1 MKRLT
6 NKQLEV
12 MEVLWDAD
20 EPLKASDIVD
30 RNKNININTAQ
41 AALKTL
47 LKLNYIKVADI
58 FYSGTVLCRCFAPAI
73 EEREYLNSVLS
84 SKPRGLSVIS
94 ALISENAD
102 EAMLDE
108 LQKMIDDKRAA
119 IKTAD
124 K

>member
-1 MKRLT
+1 MRRLT

-12 MEVLWDAD
+12 MEVLWDSD
-20 EPLKASDIVD
+20 EPFKASDIVE
-30 RNKNININTAQ
+30 RYNNININTAQ

-58 FYSGTVLCRCFAPAI
+58 VYSGTVLCRCFAPAI
-73 EEREYLNSVLS
+73 EEREYLNNVLS
-84 SKPRGLSVIS
+84 SKPRGLSIIS

-119 IKTAD
+119 IETAD

>member
-12 MEVLWDAD
+12 MEVLWDSD
-20 EPLKASDIVD
+20 EPLKASDIVE

-47 LKLNYIKVADI
+47 LKLNYVRVADI
-58 FYSGTVLCRCFAPAI
+58 VYSGTVLCRCFAPAI
-73 EEREYLNSVLS
+73 DERDYLNSVLS
-84 SKPRGLSVIS
+84 TNSRGLSVIS
-94 ALISENAD
+94 ALIGETAD
-102 EAMLDE
+102 EEMLDE

-119 IKTAD
+119 MKTT
-124 K
+124 KK